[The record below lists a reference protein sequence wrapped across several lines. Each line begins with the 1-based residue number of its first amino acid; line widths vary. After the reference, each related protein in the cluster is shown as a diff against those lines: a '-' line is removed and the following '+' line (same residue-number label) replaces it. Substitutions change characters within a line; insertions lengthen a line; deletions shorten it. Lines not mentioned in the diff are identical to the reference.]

1 MVLHAMFELVQEE
14 VAEHLQVSHGV
25 TGSKGTTRVVADSM
39 EPAFLSL
46 PKKSWIIKLTWIERK
61 A

>member
-1 MVLHAMFELVQEE
+1 LELVQEE

-25 TGSKGTTRVVADSM
+25 TGSKGMTAVVGGSM
-39 EPAFLSL
+39 GPTFLSL
-46 PKKSWIIKLTWIERK
+46 PKKSWIIKLTWIECK